1 MKGLSERAEGDSSR
15 QRGEERAKSG
25 NENRAWQMGTL
36 ARLRKCTEV
45 SMVAKQNRKVKGDE
59 TREPKREEHCSV
71 PALR

>member
-1 MKGLSERAEGDSSR
+1 
-15 QRGEERAKSG
+15 
-25 NENRAWQMGTL
+25 MGTF

-71 PALR
+71 PTLC